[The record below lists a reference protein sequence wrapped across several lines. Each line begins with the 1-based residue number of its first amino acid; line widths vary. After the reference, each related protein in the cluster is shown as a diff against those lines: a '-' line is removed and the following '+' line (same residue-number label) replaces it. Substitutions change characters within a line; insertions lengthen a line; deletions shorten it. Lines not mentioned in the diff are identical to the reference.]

1 MILNV
6 MPTYASAPMRLTAEP
21 TMGPGSHTVSANTG
35 ATFVDFPSTIFATA
49 VNLFSSLYVKV
60 LLLSFPRLYEP
71 DVEAL
76 FDAYVPS
83 AATAPQTDGNE
94 GGASPS
100 STRAAQRFRNEW
112 GTSIQGW
119 QSAWLQMSFV
129 NASLLA

>member
-21 TMGPGSHTVSANTG
+21 TMGPGSHTAGASTG
-35 ATFVDFPSTIFATA
+35 AAFVDFPSTIFATT
-49 VNLFSSLYVKV
+49 VNLFASLYAKV
-60 LLLSFPRLYEP
+60 LLLSFSRLYEP
-71 DVEAL
+71 DVDAL

-83 AATAPQTDGNE
+83 AAIVPQTVGNE

-100 STRAAQRFRNEW
+100 STRAAQRFENEW

-119 QSAWLQMSFV
+119 KLAWLQMSFV